1 MSLNEPVLE
10 VMMIFLTLLK
20 HVRVGLADGDLLGLV
35 VGDLEGD
42 LLGLRDGDL
51 LGDAVGG
58 ARL

>member
-1 MSLNEPVLE
+1 
-10 VMMIFLTLLK
+10 MMIFLTLLK
-20 HVRVGLADGDLLGLV
+20 HVRGGLADGDLLGLV